1 MTCISVFNFSIS
13 LIALWIFP
21 IWYGLLTFQGTIVES
36 FQRSTTREFL
46 HSSFSP
52 DLPALDT
59 QVPWSVV
66 FFLIIHAHQT
76 SDALVGPIMHWISF
90 TLCTFML
97 ITFSFTIWNILL
109 FHGQVPFLWATWST
123 AWFVILQDA
132 LLADKVVIWV
142 GYLKPSPPRHSDI
155 TCQSLL
161 KIQTLQLPICV
172 RFLIFANKRIQVP
185 KYLLIFAFHY

>member
-1 MTCISVFNFSIS
+1 MISPVFGDWMFMTCISVFNFSIS

-97 ITFSFTIWNILL
+97 ITFFIYHLEYSFIPRTSAFSLSYLIDSLVCNL
-109 FHGQVPFLWATWST
+109 ARCT
-123 AWFVILQDA
+123 AC
-132 LLADKVVIWV
+132 
-142 GYLKPSPPRHSDI
+142 R
-155 TCQSLL
+155 
-161 KIQTLQLPICV
+161 
-172 RFLIFANKRIQVP
+172 
-185 KYLLIFAFHY
+185 